1 MIAAGVVAV
10 AAVVAAGVVAAAAVA
25 VVPTVVVVVEKATS
39 KWSKVTLTRHVAP
52 EDCLVFMTVH
62 FCSAQFLLIL
72 KLMVRLSH
80 RLGTLMI
87 KGNLDTCVL
96 RGKEPFQAG
105 IVKKTF

>member
-10 AAVVAAGVVAAAAVA
+10 AAVVAAGVVAVVAVVAAAAVA

-62 FCSAQFLLIL
+62 FCGYGVLILSTKGETAQFLLIL
-72 KLMVRLSH
+72 KLMVELSP
-80 RLGTLMI
+80 RLGALS
-87 KGNLDTCVL
+87 
-96 RGKEPFQAG
+96 
-105 IVKKTF
+105 